1 MRVELLWWEGCPSTP
16 ETLETLR
23 QVLREEGLD
32 DSVELVEVES
42 DEQAERERFPGSPTI
57 RIDGRDV
64 IEAGDGDPLGLS
76 CRVYR
81 LRDGRPSPT
90 PDPEDVRD
98 GVRRAKEGAHAG
110 R

>member
-1 MRVELLWWEGCPSTP
+1 MRVELLWWEGCPSTD
-16 ETLETLR
+16 EALATLR
-23 QVLREEGLD
+23 AVLAEGLD
-32 DSVELVEVES
+32 PDVAVELREIES

-64 IEAGDGDPLGLS
+64 VPPGEDDVVGLS

-90 PDPEDVRD
+90 PDPDDVREA
-98 GVRRAKEGAHAG
+98 VRGAS
-110 R
+110 